1 MTTPAKINFKVYQ
14 GSTFSEV
21 LRWETPTKVYKTIS
35 GITQAA
41 PIVITT
47 TTAHGIPA
55 NWRVKVT
62 NVLGMTDINSTDNYQ
77 IATDVTSNTVTINS
91 INSLGF
97 KPYVSGGVVEYNQP
111 VDLAGYTGRMQI
123 RSDVDSATIITELT
137 TANGGVTFNNTLK
150 TITLNIPAATTTNFT
165 FTTAVY
171 DLELISSGNQVTQFC
186 GGILTLFKEVTR

>member
-21 LRWETPTKVYKTIS
+21 LRWETPTKVYKTIT

-47 TTAHGIPA
+47 STPHGVPA
-55 NWRVKVT
+55 NWRIKVT

-77 IATDVTSNTVTINS
+77 IATDVTSTTIAINS

-97 KPYVSGGVVEYNQP
+97 RPYVSGGVVEYNQP

-123 RSDVDSATIITELT
+123 RSDVDSATVIAELNT
-137 TANGGVTFNNTLK
+137 GNGGVTFDNTLK
-150 TITLNIPAATTTNFT
+150 TITLNIPSATTADFN

-171 DLELISSGNQVTQFC
+171 DLELISAGNQVTQFC
-186 GGILTLFKEVTR
+186 GGVLTLFKEVTR

>member
-21 LRWETPTKVYKTIS
+21 LRWESPAKVYKNITE
-35 GITQAA
+35 ITQAA

-47 TTAHGIPA
+47 STAHGLPP

-77 IATDVTSNTVTINS
+77 IATDVTSTTITINS
-91 INSLGF
+91 INSISY
-97 KPYVSGGVVEYNQP
+97 KAYVSGGVVEYNQA
-111 VDLAGYTGRMQI
+111 VDLTGYTGRMQI
-123 RSDVDSATIITELT
+123 RSDIDSGTVIAELT
-137 TANGGVTFNNTLK
+137 SLNGGILIDNILK
-150 TITLNIPAATTTNFT
+150 TITLTLPSSITTNFS

-186 GGILTLFKEVTR
+186 GGIITLFREVTR